1 MSVSQA
7 NGVCPAILIGLAD
20 LLAEDPNM
28 FMTPIGGVQST
39 LDPSNTKGVTITQLT
54 SENGHTKPVRIAYKH
69 RAIESDI
76 RDAKSCTTGSEKPY
90 FEQLFNTNLHSE
102 HVIEITEATVRTLCD
117 AHSDWVT
124 LSAANGSNPAT
135 PEMIGKVQVMREMAL
150 EVMSDLDAIRQDI
163 NKKFHT
169 AVAMNIG
176 AFQGGSLSNT
186 YNVLKAADH
195 ALVLT
200 GFNQFKQDMKKV
212 NASSPPIVFGG
223 GVMDLAI
230 MAAGYGCCNA
240 AGQDFSIMKNQGAG
254 FKFYEDYD
262 GFASYYGNANAFIS
276 YLPKTIQFATYNK
289 YVGNF
294 AKPIGTM
301 SRGTMPDPALPGIK
315 YDIRLLPSECDETYN
330 LFINLDYDFYFAPN
344 NLYASG
350 DRLAS
355 VNGIFKGIAATI

>member
-1 MSVSQA
+1 MSISQA
-7 NGVCPAILIGLAD
+7 NGVCPAILTGLSD
-20 LLAEDPNM
+20 LLEESPNM

-39 LDPSNTKGVTITQLT
+39 LDPLNKRGVTMDQLT
-54 SENGHTKPVRIAYKH
+54 SEGGHTKPVRVAYKQ

-76 RDAKSCTTGSEKPY
+76 RDAKSCDTGTEKPY
-90 FEQLFNTNLHSE
+90 FEQVFNTNLHSE
-102 HVIEITEATVRTLCD
+102 HVIKVKESTVRTLCN
-117 AHSDWVT
+117 AHSQWVT
-124 LSAANGSNPAT
+124 LKAANGSNPAT
-135 PEMIGKVQVMREMAL
+135 PEMQGAMKIMREMAE
-150 EVMSDLDAIRQDI
+150 EVMMDLDAIRQDI

-169 AVAMNIG
+169 AVALNIG
-176 AFQGGSLSNT
+176 SFVGGALSNT
-186 YNVLKAADH
+186 YNVLKSADH

-200 GFNQFKQDMKKV
+200 GFNQFKQDLKKV
-212 NASSPPIVFGG
+212 NASNAPIVFGG

-230 MAAGYGCCNA
+230 MASQYGCCNDG
-240 AGQDFSIMKNQGAG
+240 GQDFGVMKNQGAG
-254 FKFYEDYD
+254 FKFYEDYEN
-262 GFASYYGNANAFIS
+262 FASFYGNANAFIA

-294 AKPIGTM
+294 ATPIGTM

-315 YDIRLLPSECDETYN
+315 YDIRLLPSECDEDYN